1 MYETISEGQ
10 SRKGIVTEKGKNN
23 STYYLD
29 KAETYLRTSP
39 FSDNEATCSCI
50 REAVENIIDEI
61 IFNGQIPNKFSNK
74 NGKIKW
80 EDLKNLNPSS
90 AVIDKLHTIHG
101 RCSGGGLHSGTEH
114 EENPLDV
121 EELSSMCL
129 ELRTTDCQAKC
140 NTFSKWTS
148 YGVR

>member
-1 MYETISEGQ
+1 MNTKLTLNIDQ
-10 SRKGIVTEKGKNN
+10 
-23 STYYLD
+23 
-29 KAETYLRTSP
+29 
-39 FSDNEATCSCI
+39 
-50 REAVENIIDEI
+50 NIIDEI

-129 ELRTTDCQAKC
+129 ELRTIKDR
-140 NTFSKWTS
+140 N
-148 YGVR
+148 